1 MIQGD
6 KLGRHQTV
14 ADDLLAAL
22 NVAKEDLG
30 TKEGN
35 VTWLRTNDQLWKF
48 KPSENKE
55 TIHSNCD

>member
-6 KLGRHQTV
+6 KLGRHLTV

-35 VTWLRTNDQLWKF
+35 VTWLRMNDRIV
-48 KPSENKE
+48 E
-55 TIHSNCD
+55 I

>member
-6 KLGRHQTV
+6 KLGRHLTV

-35 VTWLRTNDQLWKF
+35 VTWLRTNDRIMEIKA
-48 KPSENKE
+48 E
-55 TIHSNCD
+55 

>member
-6 KLGRHQTV
+6 KLDRRLTV

-22 NVAKEDLG
+22 NVAKEDLV

-35 VTWLRTNDQLWKF
+35 VTWLRVNDRIM
-48 KPSENKE
+48 EM
-55 TIHSNCD
+55 

>member
-6 KLGRHQTV
+6 KLGRRLTV

-22 NVAKEDLG
+22 NVAKGDLV

-35 VTWLRTNDQLWKF
+35 VTWLRTNDRIM
-48 KPSENKE
+48 E
-55 TIHSNCD
+55 I